1 MTVASISSLFSQEYG
16 SLSVGQVFTT
26 TGRTVTEADLVNFS
40 ALTGDWHPQ
49 HCDAEWSKRSIFG
62 ERVAHGM
69 LVLSYAVAL
78 VPFDPA
84 RLVALRRAE
93 AVFKDPV
100 KIGDT
105 IHAEGR
111 IIRIK
116 PITEDLSLVT
126 GSWRILNQSG
136 NTVVRARFDVVW
148 RGGDLD
154 EDAAWNA
161 EALGDEL
168 YLEQFR

>member
-1 MTVASISSLFSQEYG
+1 MTVASITSLFSREYG
-16 SLSVGQVFTT
+16 SLAVGQVFTT

-49 HCDAEWSKRSIFG
+49 HCDAEWAKQSMFG

-111 IIRIK
+111 IVRIK
-116 PITEDLSLVT
+116 PITDDLSLVT
-126 GSWRILNQSG
+126 GSWRIANQYG

-148 RGGDLD
+148 RSGELEDDAGLTPLVDGDD
-154 EDAAWNA
+154 
-161 EALGDEL
+161 L
-168 YLEQFR
+168 YLEDFD

>member
-1 MTVASISSLFSQEYG
+1 MTVATISSLFSEQYG
-16 SLSVGQVFTT
+16 ELSVGQEFIT
-26 TGRTVTEADLVNFS
+26 TGRTVTETDLVNFS

-49 HCDAEWSKRSIFG
+49 HSDAEWSRRSFFG

-93 AVFKDPV
+93 AVFKDAV
-100 KIGDT
+100 RIGDT

-111 IIRIK
+111 IVRVK
-116 PITEDLSLVT
+116 ELTDGLSLVT
-126 GSWRILNQSG
+126 GAWRIVNQSG

-148 RGGDLD
+148 RAGDLD
-154 EDAAWNA
+154 DTAYLDTELD
-161 EALGDEL
+161 DDL
-168 YLEQFR
+168 YLEGLG